1 MHAVVT
7 QTPERMIFAL
17 ATLFVPIVAV
27 VAAFVGANFIV
38 TTGISVSFLALGAL
52 MARNQPTLASVG
64 PAVALIGQAIALTAA
79 FEGHPWQ
86 IDSHMLFFALLACL
100 VSMRSLSALLVGA
113 ILIALHHLSLAA
125 FMPALIYP
133 SGGLVENFGRTALH
147 AVIVVLETSALLA
160 TVHNLNQMH
169 SKMRAQTGT
178 LRSSLDDADKAK
190 QSAIASK
197 SEAEASR
204 AQAESAQR
212 EAEAALSKVK
222 EATALREEAEARQSK
237 LDQEKRDVENKQQK
251 AQMLVVDTLRVA
263 LIELEGGDL
272 STRITQAFPEEYQAL
287 ADGFNSAV
295 QSLDDLVAEVLYHSE
310 QMGGEIRDISSAT
323 NDLAHRTESQAAN
336 LQITSEELD
345 ELTQSVLLNAKNV
358 DQANGNSS
366 QAKSS
371 AQTSGVVVSEASTAM
386 RAIKTEA
393 EEIAKIVTL
402 IEGISF
408 QTNLLALNAGV
419 EAARAGDA
427 GRGFAVVA
435 SEVRA
440 LAQRSSESVVS
451 IRALIERSTGQVND
465 GSKKISDT
473 VSSLEAVEVAIVDIT
488 SKMGEISSSTQEQS
502 KRITTINKSISEMGG
517 VTQRNAAMFEETNAA
532 CTNLANGADE
542 LQQLTRRFKISENGR
557 VGLAAA

>member
-1 MHAVVT
+1 MLWSLAKILTFVVLVAALAFGAGLLNDATLNFRLAFGGLELTLGPLQAVV
-7 QTPERMIFAL
+7 
-17 ATLFVPIVAV
+17 
-27 VAAFVGANFIV
+27 
-38 TTGISVSFLALGAL
+38 LALV
-52 MARNQPTLASVG
+52 SI
-64 PAVALIGQAIALTAA
+64 AVLWVLFKVAGFIIALVRFLLGEETA
-79 FEGHPWQ
+79 
-86 IDSHMLFFALLACL
+86 I
-100 VSMRSLSALLVGA
+100 
-113 ILIALHHLSLAA
+113 
-125 FMPALIYP
+125 
-133 SGGLVENFGRTALH
+133 
-147 AVIVVLETSALLA
+147 
-160 TVHNLNQMH
+160 
-169 SKMRAQTGT
+169 
-178 LRSSLDDADKAK
+178 
-190 QSAIASK
+190 
-197 SEAEASR
+197 SR
-204 AQAESAQR
+204 YFDRNHER
-212 EAEAALSKVK
+212 K
-222 EATALREEAEARQSK
+222 
-237 LDQEKRDVENKQQK
+237 
-251 AQMLVVDTLRVA
+251 
-263 LIELEGGDL
+263 G
-272 STRITQAFPEEYQAL
+272 YQAL

-371 AQTSGVVVSEASTAM
+371 AQTSGVVVSQASTAM
-386 RAIKTEA
+386 SAIKTEA

-440 LAQRSSESVVS
+440 LAKRSSESVVS